1 MRYLLRR
8 FSGSCMRLAFLVGLL
23 AVGCHLPGWAQA
35 AGPAPAPPAAKAL
48 HPRLFVGLG
57 ASAGIYRSYNEFF
70 KSGPSPE
77 LTVGVRLAPR
87 VALEVSTSYAR
98 LAETNEY
105 VSEPTFYD
113 QTTNTDIHAHVRTET
128 LRQLV
133 GVPIL
138 LRFSPARVPAAHL
151 HFDLLAGVTVAQ
163 IALRDN
169 FVARNDAQVVFYSF
183 ESDTRTLE
191 NYLDF
196 GLSLRYAAGA
206 HVEVLANALG
216 QLSVTRPNPYGGNL
230 CGSVSGGLRYSF
242 GSGAAARMP

>member
-1 MRYLLRR
+1 MRTALLVK
-8 FSGSCMRLAFLVGLL
+8 LLGLL
-23 AVGCHLPGWAQA
+23 ALGCPQLSGAQSL
-35 AGPAPAPPAAKAL
+35 APPPGRL
-48 HPRLFVGLG
+48 HPRVFVGLG
-57 ASAGIYRSYNEFF
+57 ASAGVYRSYNEFF
-70 KSGPSPE
+70 KSGPAPE
-77 LTVGVRLAPR
+77 LTLGVRLTPR

-113 QTTNTDIHAHVRTET
+113 QTTKTDIHAHVRTET
-128 LRQLV
+128 LRQIV

-138 LRFSPARVPAAHL
+138 LRFGLAREQARRVHL
-151 HFDLLAGVTVAQ
+151 DLLAGVTVAQ

-169 FVARNDAQVVFYSF
+169 FVARNDAQMVFYSF
-183 ESDTRTLE
+183 GSDTRTLE

-196 GLSLRYAAGA
+196 GLSVRYAAGA

-230 CGSVSGGLRYSF
+230 CGSVAGSVRYTF
-242 GSGAAARMP
+242 GRSAAATKP